1 MVLKNGTIR
10 SALGGRSFAK
20 PLCTQRMNSSS
31 TRRLE
36 VSLTLKAR

>member
-10 SALGGRSFAK
+10 SALGGSSLAK
-20 PLCTQRMNSSS
+20 PLWTQRMKSSK

-36 VSLTLKAR
+36 VSLTLKAK